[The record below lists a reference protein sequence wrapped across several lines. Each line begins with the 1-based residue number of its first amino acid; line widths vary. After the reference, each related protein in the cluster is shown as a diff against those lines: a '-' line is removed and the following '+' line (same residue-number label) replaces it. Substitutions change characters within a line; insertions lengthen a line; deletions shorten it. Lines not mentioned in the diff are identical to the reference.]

1 MSTPEA
7 VLPKTSE
14 QIAALERQLNILKA
28 ERAAHIMIMHRAGKS
43 LAQIGKVAGLT
54 RQRVLQIIQRYEGP
68 NAAG

>member
-28 ERAAHIMIMHRAGKS
+28 ERSAQSMIMHRAGKS

-54 RQRVLQIIQRYEGP
+54 RQRVLQIIQRYEEP